1 MLKKDQ
7 FYKDILDG
15 LSLFYD
21 SRFITDIRNS
31 ALRFPVSQLG
41 NALNRRQTASKL
53 WLLDRLFENHGGELG
68 EVHVLGGWY
77 GVLGALILHDPR
89 FTEARIT
96 NIDLD
101 PSCAPIAES
110 LNAVNVERG
119 LFCAATADILDIRY
133 TGSNSVVGDTTLS
146 APDILINTSC
156 EHLNDFAA
164 WFDGLPPGVLL
175 VLQSN
180 DYVSELEHVNCV
192 EDLEAFKAQA
202 PLAHLIYAG
211 VLELDKYTRF
221 MLIGRKLGDV

>member
-21 SRFITDIRNS
+21 SRFIMDIRNT

-41 NALNRRQTASKL
+41 NSLNRRQTTSKL
-53 WLLDRLFENHGGELG
+53 WLLDKLFENHGGELG
-68 EVHVLGGWY
+68 AVHVLGGWY

-89 FTEARIT
+89 FTQARIT

-110 LNAVNVERG
+110 LNAVNVEQDM
-119 LFCAATADILDIRY
+119 FCTATADILDIQY
-133 TGSNSVVGDTTLS
+133 TDSSAVVGYTTLS

-164 WFDGLPPGVLL
+164 WFDGLPSGVLL

-180 DYVSELEHVNCV
+180 DYVSEPEHVNCV

-202 PLAHLIYAG
+202 PLAHLVYAG
-211 VLELDKYTRF
+211 GLELDKYTRF
-221 MLIGRKLGDV
+221 MLIGRK